1 LDALFKTISLTAEY
15 TVRLRKAIEKA
26 FARKD
31 NSRHSVPSPVDDIH
45 TLAFELACDSIK
57 LCKDGRTARH
67 QAPDIYTIGLER
79 VATKKLEVF
88 NAKVMRDEDRIIVPP
103 HERRATVDLDPDI
116 DAMAILVC
124 IF

>member
-1 LDALFKTISLTAEY
+1 
-15 TVRLRKAIEKA
+15 
-26 FARKD
+26 
-31 NSRHSVPSPVDDIH
+31 VPSPVDDIH

-57 LCKDGRTARH
+57 LYEGGRAARH
-67 QAPDIYTIGLER
+67 QAPDIHTIGLEK

-103 HERRATVDLDPDI
+103 YERRRATADLDPDS
-116 DAMAILVC
+116 DTMAILVS